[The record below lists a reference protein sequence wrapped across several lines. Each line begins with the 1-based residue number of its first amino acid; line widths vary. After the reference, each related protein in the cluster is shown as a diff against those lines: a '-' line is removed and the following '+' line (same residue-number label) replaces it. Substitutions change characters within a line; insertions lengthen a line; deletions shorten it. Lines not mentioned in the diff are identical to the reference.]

1 MAVSKSPFSKK
12 PTGATG
18 SQTDTTTTTVP
29 LGSGGLNPFQTDEK
43 QTGSFFDTL
52 NAVGVAGY
60 VKSGGGSEA
69 LKSSVRQEKQR
80 LDRAYRTALAKI
92 ARSTTLDQGG
102 KDKARKRLTDLYN
115 TGMTQE
121 QPDNSVWSKAKGLA
135 GDIISAPAKVVS
147 TALDISSTA
156 SRFIQSGIK
165 ETADL
170 TYMWFDAADST
181 RNANGPRGSWADF
194 MRQGKDKEFR
204 LMPQTGISWL
214 DTTIDLG
221 VDFATDPLSYVGVGE
236 LKYIGAAGRTEL
248 MVKLGTTEM
257 LAKHPQLV
265 GKLAEIG
272 KYGAAAVPKEV
283 RAAEGIGYGIRYMG
297 HVIPKSEFIASAV
310 SGKYGAGTLTR
321 LGAGKLGRAAGVLT
335 KTTGK
340 FTPASRKALK
350 MAGIGYANGLSDKQ
364 VVEEIAHYTAQRFAK
379 GFKSE
384 AYRANLGGVRD
395 LMKEIREAGVSG
407 EVYKLVESPEMFA
420 KSTNTQ
426 LKDFA
431 TRYKA
436 WQDEVRNGVNDIRI
450 KFNNEYGANMKEI
463 GFVDDYLHHKM
474 TDKAFRFAYGE
485 KGQATG
491 WFKDGDLTPME
502 LGQNTGAA
510 MHRTLRAPET
520 LPDGSIKYSQFMG
533 EDVVLDDT
541 FPTVIDKVNEIFRR
555 KTGEAY
561 DFFETD
567 IFTLADSY
575 AYSMGAARGREAY
588 VRRLMDYGGD
598 VARVINTKVVP
609 DKDLVASLTGVHAN
623 LVKVRARLAAKV
635 TNSQIISKMKAED
648 VLKTASRVLDEK
660 DAKQFLVDKDIANI
674 RGVLDGL
681 EKKLNT
687 ALVDAGVKNAAE
699 RGAFADIHSVLIDQ
713 INTLRTAIDSGKV
726 YEQAAHDML
735 KDIYLKIR
743 PDAKRIPKSATE
755 LYNAV
760 ARAQGI
766 NDPAELK
773 ELTKRLKGLQKQL
786 AENPPVDANELN
798 DLLDIEKQLSEHIE
812 GYRILG
818 DVKMEADYADDG
830 LLYGNFD
837 DLLERP
843 YDPNGDPVFRT
854 LDTRPIKGTDSVS
867 TTDEIAGM
875 RRAQID
881 DPNTVAVHALNNS
894 EVMDMRTPEAFEAF
908 WDLENGVGDAVGYA
922 LNRAGIDP
930 EGAWASVLDDIMN
943 GDIMDVTFEQ
953 VYPEMASIMEYIV
966 GVGKSK
972 FPHDAVDDELNISV
986 FKTLNSLFEDAA
998 YQMSPDGS
1006 EIVAK
1011 QMWNDFMLAMV
1022 NEGTGGKNFTPIL
1035 FPSRVVHGF
1044 DNEAADGAYSL
1055 LLPDNFNYAQR
1066 FGQKGITDDL
1076 MTGAG
1081 APVSFT
1087 KDNDLVRTVLD
1098 SDYHTAALDAV
1109 EYQKIV
1115 AETGQDLAEQQAVRE
1130 GVKSEVKSVGS
1141 QIGGIK
1147 SAGSRRTKA
1156 AERAYKQYQES
1167 GLIRIT
1173 DDAGRKMDVPADQA
1187 VAILTKAESKL
1198 NKKIM
1203 ALEERI
1209 AAGNERVLGPIQR
1222 DIAYHEQRMVS
1233 LVDQKRV
1240 IANWN
1245 ATTGDALRSDI
1256 DALST
1261 AIHMDAPTGVAGTNS
1276 RAWSRKVTER
1286 INNIAKL
1293 EGTGVKDAWER
1304 VAMQLGSDEAKLA
1317 MYDSIIIPSAIA
1329 DIDAAKFAGI
1339 ADDILDGWTAIESTG
1354 IQIPK
1359 EFGDVLKPNVAKM
1372 RKMANSNA
1380 YFNVYKRYNQ
1390 IFKIY
1395 ATMTPGFV
1403 VRNAMSATFM
1413 NKVAGVENSAIMDGT
1428 KAMIAYHKHGPEKWL
1443 DVLKI
1448 TDKADREIYE
1458 SAMRAVM
1465 ATGRGIQSDFIAPAL
1480 KGTWGERIVNN
1491 KATDMLGRA
1500 NEFTE
1505 NSVRFPMALDSLR
1518 KGYQYDEAIYRITRY
1533 HFDYTDLSGFDETM
1547 KNFIPFWVWTSKNLP
1562 LQMTEQ
1568 LIHPKMY
1575 ANYERLQRENPVA
1588 SDLMLPSWLGEQRPM
1603 GIGAETVIAPDLP
1616 QLRLGS
1622 TAKSLADPKRLL
1634 GQANP
1639 LVKLP
1644 IELLLADK
1652 QLALDIPFTD
1662 KYEKAKGADK
1672 ALSALASALG
1682 VDAIG
1687 QRDAEGNLMINPK
1700 VNYALGNLLPTLG
1713 TAQRLSG
1720 GAVGGKATYDERML
1734 TSWLNALGIPVR
1746 KVGERQQRG
1755 EAINRQFKVA
1765 DELQYLSRKGKIQKN
1780 ER

>member
-1 MAVSKSPFSKK
+1 MAVSKSPFSKSK
-12 PTGATG
+12 N
-18 SQTDTTTTTVP
+18 DTTTTTVP

-43 QTGSFFDTL
+43 PSESFFDTL
-52 NAVGVAGY
+52 NAIGVAGY
-60 VKSGGGSEA
+60 TKAGGGSSE
-69 LKSSVRQEKQR
+69 LKTSVRQEKQR
-80 LDRAYRTALAKI
+80 LDRAYRTAIAKI
-92 ARSTTLDQGG
+92 ARSTTLDQSG

-121 QPDNSVWSKAKGLA
+121 QPDNSIWSKTKGLA
-135 GDIISAPAKVVS
+135 GDILKAPATAVS
-147 TALDISSTA
+147 TALDVSSTI
-156 SRFIQSGIK
+156 SRFAQSAIK

-170 TYMWFDAADST
+170 TYMWFDSADST

-194 MRQGKDKEFR
+194 MRQGKDKDFR
-204 LMPQTGISWL
+204 LMPQTGIGWL
-214 DTTIDLG
+214 DTTIDIG
-221 VDFATDPLSYVGVGE
+221 IDIATDPLTYVGVGE
-236 LKYIGAAGRTEL
+236 LKYINAAGRTEL
-248 MVKLGTTEM
+248 MVKLGTKEM

-272 KYGAAAVPKEV
+272 KYGVAAVPKEV

-297 HVIPKSEFIASAV
+297 QVIPKSEFIASAV
-310 SGKYGAGTLTR
+310 SGKRGVGTLTR
-321 LGAGKLGRAAGVLT
+321 LGAGKVGRTAGVLT

-350 MAGIGYANGLSDKQ
+350 MAGIGYNAGLGDKQ

-384 AYRANLGGVRD
+384 AYRGNLGGVRD
-395 LMKEIREAGVSG
+395 LISEMREAGVTNK
-407 EVYKLVESPEMFA
+407 VYQLIESPEAFA
-420 KSTNTQ
+420 KSTDTQ

-431 TRYKA
+431 TRYMS
-436 WQDEVRNGVNDIRI
+436 WQDEVRNGVNNIRI
-450 KFNNEYGANMKEI
+450 KFNNDYGANMKEI

-474 TDKAFRFAYGE
+474 TDRAFRFAYGE

-510 MHRTLRAPET
+510 MHRSLRAPEV
-520 LPDGSIKYSQFMG
+520 LPDGTVKYSQFMG
-533 EDVVLDDT
+533 EDVITDDA
-541 FPTVIDKVNEIFRR
+541 FPTVLDKVNEIFRR

-567 IFTLADSY
+567 ISAIADSY

-588 VRRLMDYGGD
+588 VRRLLDYGGD

-635 TNSQIISKMKAED
+635 TNSQVIAKMKAED
-648 VLKTASRVLDEK
+648 VLKNASRVLDEK
-660 DAKQFLVDKDIANI
+660 DAKAFLIDKDIANV
-674 RGVLDGL
+674 RAVLDGL
-681 EKKLNT
+681 EQKLNT
-687 ALVDAGVKNAAE
+687 ALIDAGVKNAAE

-713 INTLRTAIDSGKV
+713 VNTLRNSIDNGKV
-726 YEQAAHDML
+726 YEQAAYDML
-735 KDIYLKIR
+735 KDLYLKIR
-743 PDAKRIPKSATE
+743 PDAKRIPKSASE

-773 ELTKRLKGLQKQL
+773 ELTKRLSGLQKQL
-786 AENPPVDANELN
+786 SETPPVDADELN
-798 DLLDIEKQLSEHIE
+798 DLLDIEKDLLEQIE

-830 LLYGNFD
+830 LVYGFFD
-837 DLLERP
+837 DLIERP
-843 YDPNGDPVFRT
+843 YDPNGEPILRT

-881 DPNTVAVHALNNS
+881 DPNTVAVHALTGA

-922 LNRAGIDP
+922 FNRAGIDP

-943 GDIMDVTFEQ
+943 GDIMDETFEQ
-953 VYPEMASIMEYIV
+953 VYPEMASVMEYIV
-966 GVGKSK
+966 GVSQSK
-972 FPHDAVDDELNISV
+972 FPHDAVDDELNINI
-986 FKTLNSLFEDAA
+986 FKTLNNLFEDAA
-998 YQMSPDGS
+998 YQLSPDGS

-1022 NEGTGGKNFTPIL
+1022 NEGPAGKNFTPIL
-1035 FPSRVVHGF
+1035 FPSKVVHGF

-1066 FGQKGITDDL
+1066 YGQKGITDDL

-1087 KDNDLVRTVLD
+1087 KDNKLVRTVLD
-1098 SDYHTAALDAV
+1098 GDYHTASLDAN
-1109 EYQKIV
+1109 EYQKV
-1115 AETGQDLAEQQAVRE
+1115 VSELGQDLKAQQFVRE
-1130 GVKSEVKSVGS
+1130 GVQAEVKSVGS
-1141 QIGGIK
+1141 KIGGIK
-1147 SAGSRRTKA
+1147 SVGSRRTKA

-1173 DDAGRKMDVPADQA
+1173 DDAGQKLDVPVDKA
-1187 VAILTKAESKL
+1187 VEILTKSQARL
-1198 NKKIM
+1198 NRKIQSLEDKIM
-1203 ALEERI
+1203 
-1209 AAGNERVLGPIQR
+1209 AGNERVLGPIQR
-1222 DIAYHEQRMVS
+1222 DIAYHEQRMIT

-1240 IANWN
+1240 IEKWN

-1261 AIHMDAPTGVAGTNS
+1261 AIHMDPPTGVAGTNS
-1276 RAWSRKVTER
+1276 RAWSRRVTDR
-1286 INNIAKL
+1286 INNIDKL
-1293 EGTGVKDAWER
+1293 EGTGVKDAWQR
-1304 VAMQLGSDEAKLA
+1304 VSMQLGSDEAKLA
-1317 MYDSIIIPSAIA
+1317 MYDSVIIPSAIA
-1329 DIDAAKFAGI
+1329 DIDAAHFAGL
-1339 ADDILDGWTAIESTG
+1339 ADDILDGWEAIQSTG
-1354 IQIPK
+1354 VQIPK
-1359 EFGDVLKPNVAKM
+1359 EFSDVLKPNIAKM

-1380 YFNVYKRYNQ
+1380 YFNIYKRYNQ

-1428 KAMIAYHKHGPEKWL
+1428 KAMIAYHKHGPDKWL

-1491 KATDMLGRA
+1491 KATEMLGRA

-1533 HFDYTDLSGFDETM
+1533 HFDYTDLSTFDETM
-1547 KNFIPFWVWTSKNLP
+1547 KNFIPFWVWTTKNLP

-1588 SDLMLPSWLGEQRPM
+1588 SDVMLPSWLGEQSPISL
-1603 GIGAETVIAPDLP
+1603 GGSSVLAPDLP

-1622 TAKSLADPKRLL
+1622 TAKSLSDPKRLL

-1672 ALSALASALG
+1672 AVAALASALG

-1687 QRDAEGNLMINPK
+1687 QRDAEGNLTINPK

-1720 GAVGGKATYDERML
+1720 GAIGGKATYNERML
-1734 TSWLNALGIPVR
+1734 SSWLNALGIPKR
-1746 KVGERQQRG
+1746 DIGPRQERG
-1755 EAINRQFKVA
+1755 EAINRQFKLA
-1765 DELQYLSRKGKIQKN
+1765 EEIKNLSKKGLVQKN